1 MKLHFKEVLTKMTM
15 IIGTIKIN
23 IMKKIYLIISLLT
36 FLSCSKEGV
45 TEAEPRANCGEI
57 VKLWHMNITQAEGN
71 PCGEDGSQFSNQ
83 GRYAFIVKND
93 ITGNEKHFC
102 INLSEYVSYKLGSIY
117 CDKTTSQGW

>member
-1 MKLHFKEVLTKMTM
+1 MKLHFKEVLTKMIM

-36 FLSCSKEGV
+36 FLSCSKDGV

-57 VKLWHMNITQAEGN
+57 VRMYGGSSEQSPDN
-71 PCGEDGSQFSNQ
+71 PCKDNNDFS
-83 GRYAFIVKND
+83 RKYSFIVKND

-102 INLSEYVSYKLGSIY
+102 INLSEYVDYKLGSIY

>member
-1 MKLHFKEVLTKMTM
+1 M

-36 FLSCSKEGV
+36 FLSCGKDGE
-45 TEAEPRANCGEI
+45 TEAEPRANCGKI
-57 VKLWHMNITQAEGN
+57 VKLWHMNVTQQEGN
-71 PCGEDGSQFSNQ
+71 PCGDDQPNTAGGN
-83 GRYAFIVKND
+83 YAFIVKND

-102 INLSEYVSYKLGSIY
+102 INLSEYISYKLGSIY

>member
-1 MKLHFKEVLTKMTM
+1 MKLHFKEVLTKMIM

-36 FLSCSKEGV
+36 FLSCSKDGV

-57 VKLWHMNITQAEGN
+57 VKLWHMNITQQEGN
-71 PCGEDGSQFSNQ
+71 PCGDDQPNTAG

-102 INLSEYVSYKLGSIY
+102 INLSEYVDYKLGSIY